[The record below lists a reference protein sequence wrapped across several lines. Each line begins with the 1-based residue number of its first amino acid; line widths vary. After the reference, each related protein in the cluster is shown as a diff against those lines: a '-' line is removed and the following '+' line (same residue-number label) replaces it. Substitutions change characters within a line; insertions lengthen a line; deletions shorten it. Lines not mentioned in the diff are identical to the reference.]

1 MRRREFITFLGGA
14 VATWPLAAH
23 AQKPIPVVGF
33 LHARS
38 AEDVAYLTA
47 AFRTGLAETGF
58 IENKN
63 VSIQYRFA
71 NGQYGQLREMAAD
84 LVRGD
89 VTVIA
94 AGSDPAATAAK
105 AETQTI
111 PIIFAVGSDPVKL
124 GLVASVS
131 RPGGNAT
138 GINILTSTLE
148 AKRLGLLRDL
158 VSQAKLIGVLMNPN
172 YAPGENQVRD
182 IQEAARAFGL
192 QIQVFRSSTDSEI
205 APAFEAIEQHRIA
218 ALIVAADPF
227 LDNRRDRIVA
237 YAARLGV
244 PAMYQFREHAAAG
257 GLMSY
262 GIDLADVYR
271 QLGVY
276 VGRVLNGAKAADLP
290 VTQPVKFEFVIN
302 LKTAKA
308 LGVKFSADLLSL
320 ADEVIE

>member
-1 MRRREFITFLGGA
+1 MKRREVLGALGGA
-14 VATWPLAAH
+14 ALTWPLGAH

-71 NGQYGQLREMAAD
+71 NGQYGQLPELAAD

-105 AETQTI
+105 AATRSI

-158 VSQAKLIGVLMNPN
+158 VPQAKLIGVLMNPN
-172 YAPGENQVRD
+172 YGPADNQVRD
-182 IQEAARAFGL
+182 IQQAAQAIGL
-192 QIQVFRSSTDSEI
+192 PIQVFRSSTDSEI
-205 APAFEAIEQHRIA
+205 ASAFEAIEQHRVA
-218 ALIVAADPF
+218 AFIVAADPF
-227 LDNRRDRIVA
+227 LDNRRDKIVA
-237 YAARLGV
+237 FAAHLGV

-271 QLGVY
+271 QVGVY
-276 VGRVLNGAKAADLP
+276 VGRLLNGAKTADLP
-290 VTQPVKFEFVIN
+290 VTQPIKFEFVIN